1 MDGFIM
7 VKQVIVMR
15 KDLQM
20 TKGKMVAQ
28 GSHASLAVVLEMMK
42 YSKNTGFLNSKINK
56 GKYQLTLEVD
66 EGSDFDEWL
75 RDGFTKVCL
84 YVNSED
90 ELLDIYNKAEQS
102 GLPVALIVDGGV
114 TMFKGVETK
123 TCLAIGPAKAEEIDK
138 ITGHL
143 KLL

>member
-1 MDGFIM
+1 M

-28 GSHASLAVVLEMMK
+28 GSHASLAVILKMFR
-42 YSKNTGFLNSKINK
+42 SNK
-56 GKYQLTLEVD
+56 SIDEFHPEIDNGKYELSLEVN
-66 EGSDFDEWL
+66 EGSELDEWL
-75 RDGFTKVCL
+75 KDGFTKICL
-84 YVNSED
+84 YVNSEN

-102 GLPVALIVDGGV
+102 KLPVALIVDGGA
-114 TMFKGVETK
+114 TMFKGVKTI
-123 TCLAIGPAKAEEIDK
+123 TCLAIGPAKSEEIDK
-138 ITGHL
+138 ITGNL